1 MDVVVTGFDP
11 FGGEPV
17 NPAWEAVK
25 QLDGLTIAGA
35 RVHAVQ
41 IPTVRFKAIEKV
53 QAAIKEYDPDVV
65 LCVGQAGGRMDLT
78 VERVGINCD
87 DFRIGDNEGNQPIDE
102 PIVPGGP
109 AAYFA
114 TLPIKRMVAALTSHG
129 IPAKVSN
136 TAGTFVCNHV
146 LYGLLDTLA
155 HDSKKRR
162 GGFIHVPY
170 LPEQAARLKNQ
181 PSMAL
186 ATIVEGLKLAVEV
199 AVTKPEDARVTGG
212 TIC

>member
-1 MDVVVTGFDP
+1 MNVLLTGFDP

-25 QLDGLTIAGA
+25 RLDGLTLAGA
-35 RVHAVQ
+35 TVHAVE
-41 IPTVRFKAIEKV
+41 IPTVRFKAIAKV
-53 QAAIKEYDPDVV
+53 QEAIRTYDPDVV
-65 LCVGQAGGRMDLT
+65 ICIGQAGGRLAIT

-87 DFRIGDNEGNQPIDE
+87 DFRIVDNEGNQPVDE

-114 TLPIKRMVAALTSHG
+114 TLPIKKMVTALVERG

-155 HDSKKRR
+155 HDPQKRR

-170 LPEQAARLKNQ
+170 LPQQAARLKDQ
-181 PSMAL
+181 PSMTL
-186 ATIVEGLKLAVEV
+186 TTIVEALKVAVEV
-199 AVTKPEDARVTGG
+199 VVQNEEDSKVTGG

>member
-11 FGGEPV
+11 FGGEPL

-25 QLDGLTIAGA
+25 QLDGLVIAGN

-41 IPTVRFKAIEKV
+41 IPTVRFKAIAGV
-53 QAAIKEYDPDVV
+53 QEAIRKYDPDVV

-87 DFRIGDNEGNQPIDE
+87 DFRIADNQPVDE

-114 TLPIKRMVAALTSHG
+114 TLPIKKIVAALTAHG

-146 LYGLLDTLA
+146 LYGLLDILA
-155 HDSKKRR
+155 RDAKKRR

-199 AVTKPEDARVTGG
+199 AVTSREDAKVTGG